1 MNTGQNSTLAQIGSR
16 LAWIG
21 MLVAVA
27 SAQATATSGLGY
39 QFGFWHFSTGFA
51 MIGGSFWIG
60 AGGAIIALLGLILSR
75 GRPATILSIALLGVV
90 VGAVV
95 AYIPWSWKQALDSYP
110 RIHDITTDVENPPAF
125 VAVRHLR
132 QPGDHP
138 VEHDGAAVAAQQR
151 MAYPDIVTQ
160 RVASDQNKAFAA
172 AHAAIRS
179 MRLDVVAADAAEG
192 RIEAT
197 HTSPFYGFK
206 DDVVVRVVADGGETR
221 VDVRS
226 KSRLGRSDL
235 GQNARRVRTFIQKL
249 RANLD

>member
-1 MNTGQNSTLAQIGSR
+1 MNTRQSIDLAQIGSR

-27 SAQATATSGLGY
+27 SAQATVSSGLGY
-39 QFGFWHFSTGFA
+39 RLGLWHFSTGFA
-51 MIGGSFWIG
+51 MIGGSFWVG

-75 GRPATILSIALLGVV
+75 GRPSTILTIALLGIL
-90 VGAVV
+90 VGGVV
-95 AYIPWSWKQALDSYP
+95 AYIPWSWKQALDSHP

-125 VAVRHLR
+125 VAIRRLR

-151 MAYPDIVTQ
+151 LAYPDIMTQ
-160 RVASDQNKAFAA
+160 RFAVAPNQAFAA
-172 AHAAIRS
+172 AEAAIRS
-179 MRLDVVAADAAEG
+179 LGLDVVAASASEG

-197 HTSPFYGFK
+197 DTSPFYGFK
-206 DDVVVRVVADGGETR
+206 DDVVVRVVEDGNETR

-235 GQNARRVRTFIQKL
+235 GQNAKRVRSFIQNL
-249 RANLD
+249 RAKLD